1 MREVSNSDSL
11 HRNPPHIDTQRQ
23 EEITDDAR
31 SEQETSQEYSSAPG
45 STTIDNFSVNSLAS
59 SENEVESQIGS
70 EYCSSGDYSRHH
82 NSEDRHFTT
91 GASSHNRTSCTVFS
105 SLPCSRMAPG
115 LRRSAATSTASS
127 VRGLKR
133 VQPSRIFSSV
143 TSRSQL
149 ASGRMH
155 STIPL
160 SRTLSYKPKK
170 AMKGRNS
177 PQIKN
182 SKTLRPKSANMAT
195 NYRSSSSIDMSF
207 KANVSPGH
215 ITLGS
220 SAGSVD
226 SLDRLAIKRK
236 RWM

>member
-1 MREVSNSDSL
+1 MGI
-11 HRNPPHIDTQRQ
+11 RNEFILGLYYRKM
-23 EEITDDAR
+23 
-31 SEQETSQEYSSAPG
+31 
-45 STTIDNFSVNSLAS
+45 ST
-59 SENEVESQIGS
+59 
-70 EYCSSGDYSRHH
+70 Y
-82 NSEDRHFTT
+82 
-91 GASSHNRTSCTVFS
+91 SCTVFS